1 MDPSHGKFHMEALK
15 GNEAGGKDGESESLV
30 GRLLASRTIVLSGG
44 VDAELAQ
51 KVIQQLVLLDHAD
64 PKAGITMII
73 NSPGGEVFSGFAI
86 FDVMLFISA
95 PVCTVVSGLAASMG
109 SIIALAPDPER
120 RFALPNSKFLIHQ
133 PLMTGYQ
140 GRATDLEIQAKEI
153 LRDRDRII
161 ALYAEKTK
169 RKAEE
174 IGRDIDRDNWMS
186 VEEAL
191 EYGLVGKIIK
201 KREEIPD

>member
-1 MDPSHGKFHMEALK
+1 MEELK
-15 GNEAGGKDGESESLV
+15 GNEGGEKDGEGESLI
-30 GRLLASRTIVLSGG
+30 GRLLASRTIVLSGS
-44 VDAELAQ
+44 VDSELAQ
-51 KVIQQLVLLDHAD
+51 KVMQQLVLLDHAD
-64 PKAGITMII
+64 PKARITMLI

-86 FDVMLFISA
+86 FDAMQFVSA

-109 SIIALAPDPER
+109 SIIALAPDPQN

-140 GRATDLEIQAKEI
+140 GRATDLEIQANEI
-153 LRDRDRII
+153 LRDRERII
-161 ALYAEKTK
+161 AIYAEKTK
-169 RKAEE
+169 RKTEE
-174 IGRDIDRDNWMS
+174 IGRDIDRDKWMS

-191 EYGLVGKIIK
+191 EYGLVGKIIR

>member
-1 MDPSHGKFHMEALK
+1 MEDLQ
-15 GNEAGGKDGESESLV
+15 GNEAKEKEGEGESLA
-30 GRLLASRTIVLSGG
+30 GRLLASRTIVLSGS

-64 PKAGITMII
+64 PKGRITMLI

-86 FDVMLFISA
+86 FDTMLFVSA
-95 PVCTVVSGLAASMG
+95 PVCTVVAGLAASMG
-109 SIIALAPDPER
+109 SIIALAPDSQH

-140 GRATDLEIQAKEI
+140 GRASDLEIQANEI
-153 LRDRDRII
+153 LRDRERII

-169 RKAEE
+169 RKHEE
-174 IGRDIDRDNWMS
+174 VGRDIDRDKWMS
-186 VEEAL
+186 AQEAL
-191 EYGLVGKIIK
+191 DYRLVGKIIT
-201 KREEIPD
+201 KREEIQD

>member
-1 MDPSHGKFHMEALK
+1 MEALK

-169 RKAEE
+169 RRAEE

>member
-15 GNEAGGKDGESESLV
+15 GNEAGGKDGESESLA

-201 KREEIPD
+201 QREEIPD

>member
-73 NSPGGEVFSGFAI
+73 NSPGGEVFSGFSI

>member
-1 MDPSHGKFHMEALK
+1 MEESK
-15 GNEAGGKDGESESLV
+15 NNEAKEKDGEAESLTA
-30 GRLLASRTIVLSGG
+30 RLLASRTIIISGG
-44 VDAELAQ
+44 VDSELAQ
-51 KVIQQLVLLDHAD
+51 KVMQQLVLLDHTD
-64 PKAGITMII
+64 PKTGITMII

-86 FDVMLFISA
+86 FDAMQFVSA

-109 SIIALAPDPER
+109 SIIALAPEPDR

-153 LRDRDRII
+153 LRDRERII
-161 ALYAEKTK
+161 AIYAEKTN
-169 RKAEE
+169 RKPEE
-174 IGRDIDRDNWMS
+174 IGQDIDRDKWMS

-201 KREEIPD
+201 KREEIPA